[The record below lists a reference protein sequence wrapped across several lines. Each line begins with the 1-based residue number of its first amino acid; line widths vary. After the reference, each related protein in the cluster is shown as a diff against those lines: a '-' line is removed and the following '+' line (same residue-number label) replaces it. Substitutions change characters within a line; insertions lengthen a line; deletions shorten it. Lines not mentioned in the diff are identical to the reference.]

1 MQRTGGDPAYRS
13 RSTPR
18 DVTPAS
24 DHEKEAELLSELWAL
39 PTLEERLA
47 FLDTAGLL
55 SADGLDRLLDF
66 AERLVHADPGRAQRL
81 AVLCAGAADRAAAP
95 AAVPRASYIRLM
107 TYAENGEFDAALR
120 MANSAY
126 EGYLSLGMNL
136 EALRTYVGRMSIFSE
151 WGRYQEALDAGQLIL
166 DALNGVGGLDV
177 RPTEQQSQLLTALV
191 HQNRGICYERI
202 GRYDEALGAYAV
214 AEERY
219 RALGMTERLGE
230 IFDMRG
236 RIFLH
241 LGRGNEALAAHEA
254 AAAVFAETDLSFSY
268 ALALSNIGEANRR
281 LANYAR
287 ALEAFEQARRLLDS
301 LDALVE
307 RSTLS
312 LDTANTYLELNLYSE
327 ALASYQETNEL
338 LRGMGMAHDRARAL
352 WGMGLA
358 LIAHSRFEKADEALG
373 EAADLFAAADNAPLL
388 SGVMLE
394 RASLMA
400 TRGDR
405 EGALD
410 TARRA
415 LSLVSEGD
423 WPVQRVY
430 AHLRLADLLLPDATE
445 VEGHLLAASHLAERL
460 ALPQLRYRLSER
472 LGRLKRLQGRDEEAR
487 TLLEAAVAEIERLRG
502 TVTQDAMRASFLRD
516 KVAPYEDLLLLYVA
530 QGNEEGLWRAFT
542 VAEKAKAAALVDL
555 RTGAVER
562 GPAGP
567 MDTELEQRLRDLQAD
582 LNATYSRLFSFTKV
596 EDEQHAAGPGL
607 RERAV
612 QLESEI
618 SRLSLRA
625 PSSDPFTNPISLA
638 DVREEFQTDVVLL
651 AYHVVD
657 DEIMAFVSS
666 GNNIRI
672 VRNLGPVAAVAQ
684 HLQQWSIQMDQFR
697 AGPEFARRHM
707 PLLERPARRILTSLH
722 GVLLAPIEAL
732 LEEMDIRDPNEAD
745 APGKLIIVPHGLLHQ
760 VPFHALFDGER
771 FLLER
776 FEISYAPSARVY
788 SLCQE
793 QAPRRSGKALVMS
806 VSDPLIPAVEEE
818 ARAVARYLPDARV
831 LSDEQATSD
840 ALRSA
845 STDCSIV
852 HLACHGLFRADNP
865 MFSSLKL
872 HDGWLNA
879 AEVMRLDLAGALVT
893 LSACESGRNEVL
905 AGDEPIGLTRA
916 FLGVGASTLVVSLW
930 LVQDEATALLM
941 EKYYQ
946 RLRGNMGPAE
956 ALRAAQLAIMDEYSH
971 PYYWAPFIVVGKR

>member
-1 MQRTGGDPAYRS
+1 MNL
-13 RSTPR
+13 
-18 DVTPAS
+18 AS
-24 DHEKEAELLSELWAL
+24 GHEIETELLSDLWSL

-47 FLDTAGLL
+47 LLDSAGLL

-66 AERLVHADPGRAQRL
+66 AERLVHADPGEAHRL
-81 AVLCAGAADRAAAP
+81 AALCAGVADCAAAR
-95 AAVPRASYIRLM
+95 AAVPRASYVRGQAYSL
-107 TYAENGEFDAALR
+107 NGELEAALR
-120 MANSAY
+120 MADEAY
-126 EGYLSLGMNL
+126 EGYVALGMNL
-136 EALRTYVGRMSIFSE
+136 QALRTYVGRMSAFKE
-151 WGRYQEALDAGQLIL
+151 LGLYREALDAGQIVL
-166 DALNGVGGLDV
+166 DALDGVGELSV
-177 RPTEQQSQLLTALV
+177 SPTDQQSKLLSALV
-191 HQNRGICYERI
+191 HQNRGLCFEHM
-202 GRYDEALGAYAV
+202 GRYEEALGAYLV
-214 AEERY
+214 AEEHY
-219 RALGMTERLGE
+219 RALGMSERLGE
-230 IFDMRG
+230 ILDNRG
-236 RIFLH
+236 GIFLH

-254 AAAVFAETDLSFSY
+254 AASVFAEAGLSLSH
-268 ALALSNIGEANRR
+268 AIALSNIGEANRR
-281 LANYAR
+281 LADYTR
-287 ALEAFEQARRLLDS
+287 ALGAFEQARRLLES
-301 LDALVE
+301 LDARVE
-307 RSTLS
+307 KSSLS
-312 LDTANTYLELNLYSE
+312 LDMANAYLELNLYSE
-327 ALASYQETNEL
+327 ALDSYRETNEL
-338 LRGMGMAHDRARAL
+338 LRGMGLAHDRARAL

-358 LIAHSRFEKADEALG
+358 LVAHSRFGEAEEALG

-400 TRGDR
+400 TRGER

-430 AHLRLADLLLPDATE
+430 AHLRLADLLLPDGTDAE
-445 VEGHLLAASHLAERL
+445 RHLLAASDLAERL
-460 ALPQLRYRLSER
+460 SLPQLRYRLNER

-487 TLLEAAVAEIERLRG
+487 ALLEAAVAEIERLRG

-516 KVAPYEDLLLLYVA
+516 KVAPYEDLLLLHVA
-530 QGNEEGLWRAFT
+530 QGDEEGLWRAFT
-542 VAEKAKAAALVDL
+542 VAEKAKASALVDL
-555 RTGAVER
+555 RTGVVER

-567 MDTELEQRLRDLQAD
+567 IGAELEQRLLDLQAD
-582 LNATYSRLFSFTKV
+582 LNATYNRLFSFTEV
-596 EDEQHAAGPGL
+596 EDEQQARGPDL
-607 RERAV
+607 QERAV
-612 QLESEI
+612 QLEREI

-625 PSSDPFTNPISLA
+625 PSSDPFTDPISLA
-638 DVREEFQTDVVLL
+638 DVREGFPPDVALL
-651 AYHVVD
+651 AYHIVGE
-657 DEIMAFVSS
+657 EIMAFVNA

-684 HLQQWSIQMDQFR
+684 HLRQWSIQMDQFR

-722 GVLLAPIEAL
+722 SVLLAPVEVVLA
-732 LEEMDIRDPNEAD
+732 EMDIRDPND
-745 APGKLIIVPHGLLHQ
+745 ASAPAKLVIVPHGLLHQ

-806 VSDPLIPAVEEE
+806 VSDPLIPAVGEE

-852 HLACHGLFRADNP
+852 HLACHGLFRSDNP

-872 HDGWLNA
+872 HDDWLTA

-893 LSACESGRNEVL
+893 LSACESGRNEVF

-941 EKYYQ
+941 EKYYE

-956 ALRAAQLAIMDEYSH
+956 ALRATQLAIMDEYPH

>member
-1 MQRTGGDPAYRS
+1 MNS
-13 RSTPR
+13 
-18 DVTPAS
+18 AS
-24 DHEKEAELLSELWAL
+24 DHDKEAELLSELWSL
-39 PTLEERLA
+39 PTLEQRLT
-47 FLDTAGLL
+47 FLETMGLL
-55 SADGLDRLLDF
+55 DADGLDRLLDV
-66 AERLVHADPGRAQRL
+66 AERLVDVDPGEAHRL
-81 AVLCAGAADRAAAP
+81 AALCAGAADCAATP
-95 AAVPRASYIRLM
+95 AAVPRASYVRTQ
-107 TYAENGEFDAALR
+107 TYIENGEFDAALR
-120 MANSAY
+120 MADEAY
-126 EGYLSLGMNL
+126 EGYVALGMNL
-136 EALRTYVGRMSIFSE
+136 QALRTYVGRMAAIKE
-151 WGRYQEALDAGQLIL
+151 LGLYREALDTGQIVL
-166 DALNGVGGLDV
+166 DALDGVGELTV
-177 RPTEQQSQLLTALV
+177 SPTDQQSKLLSALV
-191 HQNRGICYERI
+191 HQNRGLCFEHM
-202 GRYDEALGAYAV
+202 GRYEEALGAYLI

-230 IFDMRG
+230 ILDNRG

-241 LGRGNEALAAHEA
+241 LGRGNEALEAHEA
-254 AAAVFAETDLSFSY
+254 AAAVFAEADLRFSH
-268 ALALSNIGEANRR
+268 AIALSNIGEANRR

-312 LDTANTYLELNLYSE
+312 LDMANAYLELNLYSE
-327 ALASYQETNEL
+327 ALDYYRETNEL
-338 LRGMGMAHDRARAL
+338 LRGMGLAHDRARAL
-352 WGMGLA
+352 WGMGMA
-358 LIAHSRFEKADEALG
+358 LVALSRFEGAEEALG

-405 EGALD
+405 EVALA

-423 WPVQRVY
+423 WPAQRVY

-445 VEGHLLAASHLAERL
+445 AERHLLAASHLAERL
-460 ALPQLRYRLSER
+460 ALPQLRYRLNER

-502 TVTQDAMRASFLRD
+502 TVTQDVMRASFLRD

-530 QGNEEGLWRAFT
+530 QGDEEGLWRAFT
-542 VAEKAKAAALVDL
+542 VAEKAKASALVDL
-555 RTGAVER
+555 RTGVVGR
-562 GPAGP
+562 GPARP
-567 MDTELEQRLRDLQAD
+567 MGTKLEQRLRDLQAD
-582 LNATYSRLFSFTKV
+582 LNATYNRLFSFTEV
-596 EDEQHAAGPGL
+596 EDEQHVAGQDL
-607 RERAV
+607 QERAV
-612 QLESEI
+612 QLEREI
-618 SRLSLRA
+618 SRLSLRV
-625 PSSDPFTNPISLA
+625 PSSDPFTNPISLT
-638 DVREEFQTDVVLL
+638 DVRGGFQPDVVFL
-651 AYHVVD
+651 AYHIVG
-657 DEIMAFVSS
+657 DEIMAFVNAA
-666 GNNIRI
+666 NNIRI

-684 HLQQWSIQMDQFR
+684 HLQLWSIQMDQFR

-707 PLLERPARRILTSLH
+707 PMLERPARRILTSLH
-722 GVLLAPIEAL
+722 DVLLAPVEAL
-732 LEEMDIRDPNEAD
+732 LEEMDARDPNED
-745 APGKLIIVPHGLLHQ
+745 YAPGKLVIVPHGLLHQ

-771 FLLER
+771 YLLER

-806 VSDPLIPAVEEE
+806 VTDPLIPAVGEE
-818 ARAVARYLPDARV
+818 ARAVARYLPGARV

-845 STDCSIV
+845 SSACSIV

-872 HDGWLNA
+872 HDGWLTA

-941 EKYYQ
+941 DKYYE
-946 RLRGNMGPAE
+946 RLRANAGPAE
-956 ALRAAQLAIMDEYSH
+956 ALRAAQLAIKDEYSH
-971 PYYWAPFIVVGKR
+971 PYYWAPFVVVGKR

>member
-1 MQRTGGDPAYRS
+1 M
-13 RSTPR
+13 
-18 DVTPAS
+18 
-24 DHEKEAELLSELWAL
+24 
-39 PTLEERLA
+39 

-55 SADGLDRLLDF
+55 SADGLNRLLDL
-66 AERLVHADPGRAQRL
+66 AERLVRANPGKAQRL
-81 AVLCAGAADRAAAP
+81 AVLCADAADRAAAP
-95 AAVPRASYIRLM
+95 AAVPRAHYIRSRI
-107 TYAENGEFDAALR
+107 YAENGKFDAALG
-120 MANSAY
+120 MAEAAY
-126 EGYLSLGMNL
+126 EEYLLLGKNL
-136 EALRTYVGRMSIFSE
+136 EALRTYTGRMSIYLE
-151 WGRYQEALDAGQLIL
+151 LGAYQKALDAGQLIL
-166 DALNGVGGLDV
+166 DSLRGAGALIVA
-177 RPTEQQSQLLTALV
+177 PTEQQATLMSALV
-191 HQNRGICYERI
+191 HQNRGICYERM
-202 GRYDEALGAYAV
+202 GRYEEALGAYAV

-219 RALGMTERLGE
+219 RTLGMTERLGE
-230 IFDMRG
+230 ILDNRG
-236 RIFLH
+236 HIFLH
-241 LGRGNEALAAHEA
+241 LGRGNEALVAHET
-254 AAAVFAETDLSFSY
+254 AAAVFAEAGLSLPH
-268 ALALSNIGEANRR
+268 AVALSNIGEANRR

-287 ALEAFEQARRLLDS
+287 ALEAFEQARRLHDS

-307 RSTLS
+307 KSLLL
-312 LDTANTYLELNLYSE
+312 LDTANAYLELNLYSE

-358 LIAHSRFEKADEALG
+358 LVAHSRFERAEEALG

-405 EGALD
+405 DGALD

-423 WPVQRVY
+423 WPVQSVY

-445 VEGHLLAASHLAERL
+445 VERHLLAASHLAERL
-460 ALPQLRYRLSER
+460 ALPQLRYRLNER

-502 TVTQDAMRASFLRD
+502 TVTQDALRASFLRD
-516 KVAPYEDLLLLYVA
+516 KVAPYEDLLLLYIA
-530 QGNEEGLWRAFT
+530 QGDEEGLWRAFT

-555 RTGAVER
+555 RTGVVKR
-562 GPAGP
+562 GPARP
-567 MDTELEQRLRDLQAD
+567 MGTELEQRLQDLQAD
-582 LNATYSRLFSFTKV
+582 LNATYNRLFSFTEI
-596 EDEQHAAGPGL
+596 EDDQRAAGPDL
-607 RERAV
+607 QERAV

-625 PSSDPFTNPISLA
+625 PSPDPFTNPISLA
-638 DVREEFQTDVVLL
+638 DVREEFQADVVLL
-651 AYHVVD
+651 AYHVVG
-657 DEIMAFVSS
+657 DEIIAFVNA

-707 PLLERPARRILTSLH
+707 PLLERPARRILTCLH

-732 LEEMDIRDPNEAD
+732 LEEMDIRDSDETD
-745 APGKLIIVPHGLLHQ
+745 APGKLVIVPHALLHQ

-771 FLLER
+771 YLLER

-788 SLCQE
+788 SLCRE
-793 QAPRRSGKALVMS
+793 QAPRRSGRALVMS
-806 VSDPLIPAVEEE
+806 VTDPLIPAVEEE
-818 ARAVARYLPDARV
+818 TRAVARYLPGARV
-831 LSDEQATSD
+831 LKDEQATSR
-840 ALRSA
+840 AFRSA

-852 HLACHGLFRADNP
+852 HLACHGLFRTDNP

-872 HDGWLNA
+872 HDGWLTA

-893 LSACESGRNEVL
+893 LSACESGRNDVL
-905 AGDEPIGLTRA
+905 AGDEPIGLMRA
-916 FLGVGASTLVVSLW
+916 FLGVGTSTLVVSLW

-941 EKYYQ
+941 EKYYE
-946 RLRGNMGPAE
+946 RLRGNTGPAE
-956 ALRAAQLAIMDEYSH
+956 TLRAAQLAIMNEYPH